1 VQGRQRFL
9 VKIIL
14 PREISVS
21 YSTFSSVTRFFI
33 LTCSLWHMPDYVWS
47 FILCSLKW
55 NSEYRNRRLQKE
67 QFC

>member
-1 VQGRQRFL
+1 
-9 VKIIL
+9 
-14 PREISVS
+14 
-21 YSTFSSVTRFFI
+21 
-33 LTCSLWHMPDYVWS
+33 MPDYVWS